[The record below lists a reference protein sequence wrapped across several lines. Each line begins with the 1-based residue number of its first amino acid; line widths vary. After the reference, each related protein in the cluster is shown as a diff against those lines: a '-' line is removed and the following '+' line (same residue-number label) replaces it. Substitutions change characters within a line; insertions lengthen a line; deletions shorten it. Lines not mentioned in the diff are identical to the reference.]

1 MYSKRQSV
9 HSSSIVVAERWA
21 DCVKSVSERNIT
33 VRMKT
38 VGVNSISTGA
48 GVYAP
53 TDDRH

>member
-38 VGVNSISTGA
+38 AGVNSMSTGV
-48 GVYAP
+48 GVCS
-53 TDDRH
+53 D